1 MKITFKKLANI
12 IFKEIILKMENN
24 SGLVI
29 FAKERAKFEGWLK
42 VELCEI
48 LSKYFS
54 TVIPETVISKKDR
67 IDVTFDN
74 WAIELKIIN
83 TNYKY
88 KNVKSKRRPIT
99 KNINGV
105 IKDIE
110 KLKSTNYT
118 NYTNKT
124 VLFVVFPVTHDYEE
138 WKKHLKKISE
148 KLDDLKYKEFKFKIK
163 HKNFRF
169 KSKIPGV
176 IYFGLIK

>member
-54 TVIPETVISKKDR
+54 TVIPEKDR

-83 TNYKY
+83 TNYRY

-110 KLKSTNYT
+110 KLKST